1 MINLDAF
8 LFDFAKGNIVTITL
22 ALGSLKIAAK
32 MTKKCA
38 WDDQVSTLLYDV
50 FAMIRGKPLSAP
62 PPPVGVP
69 PPKDRGEEITD

>member
-8 LFDFAKGNIVTITL
+8 LFDFAKGNIVTISL
-22 ALGSLKIAAK
+22 VLGSLKIAAK

-38 WDDQVSTLLYDV
+38 WDDQVSTLLYDI
-50 FAMIRGKPLSAP
+50 FAMIRGKPVSA

-69 PPKDRGEEITD
+69 PPQDRGEEITN